1 MGWGFGEID
10 KAKLVPIMP
19 PGSPV
24 VFTFNPAQVVITRT
38 VETELDT
45 ESSPMAPPFGSQ
57 DLKWKKTG
65 LPTLTFKAHLEGDS
79 TKPFSDQLLNWLSPA
94 GGFLGLLM
102 GLAGGGQR
110 KLPMLLFQWG
120 PPAAGFAFT
129 CYLTKCSITYNR
141 FTGAGIPMR
150 AECDLTLTQA
160 KNWLAILGTNPTSGG
175 LPGRQKRTV
184 VEGENIV
191 GVSFEAYGR
200 RHDWRSVAEANG
212 VDDPFR
218 VRPGTDLYLP
228 SRQELNTK

>member
-10 KAKLVPIMP
+10 KAKLIPVMP

-24 VFTFNPAQVVITRT
+24 VFTFNPIDVTMSRT
-38 VETELDT
+38 VNAPSDNDN
-45 ESSPMAPPFGSQ
+45 SDPAPPFGSS
-57 DLKWKKTG
+57 DPKWTKTDP
-65 LPTLTFKAHLEGDS
+65 PTLTFKAHLEGDS
-79 TKPFSDQLLNWLSPA
+79 TKPFGDQLLNWLSPS
-94 GGFLGLLM
+94 GGFIGFIM

-110 KLPMLLFQWG
+110 KLPLLLFQWG

-129 CYLTKCSITYNR
+129 CYLTKCTVKFTR

-160 KNWLAILGTNPTSGG
+160 KNWLNILGTNPTSGG
-175 LPGRQKRTV
+175 LPGRQRRTV
-184 VEGENIV
+184 VEGENLV

-200 RHDWRSVAEANG
+200 RHNWRAVAEANN

-218 VRPGTDLYLP
+218 VRAGTDLYLP
-228 SRQELNTK
+228 SRQELGK